1 VRIVAVIP
9 ARGGSKGITRK
20 NLRRLGSDS
29 LLGLKIKQAKSSL
42 CDEIYI
48 STEDYEISNE
58 GLIYGAK
65 VIPRPLGLAQDETST
80 DLVLLHAVESLELK
94 NTDILVL
101 LQATS
106 PFLEHEKI
114 DTCIEKLR
122 DSSDLNSVI
131 TLRFGHP
138 FMWKDSNGKIEPV
151 GHSRERRPRRQ
162 DLGVEGWETGGCYA
176 IRVSA
181 LRDQGVRYPKPTAAV
196 GVNQIEALDIDTIED
211 LEVAHLLAKVR
222 NRGN

>member
-1 VRIVAVIP
+1 MRIVAVIP

-106 PFLEHEKI
+106 PFLEH
-114 DTCIEKLR
+114 
-122 DSSDLNSVI
+122 
-131 TLRFGHP
+131 
-138 FMWKDSNGKIEPV
+138 
-151 GHSRERRPRRQ
+151 
-162 DLGVEGWETGGCYA
+162 
-176 IRVSA
+176 
-181 LRDQGVRYPKPTAAV
+181 
-196 GVNQIEALDIDTIED
+196 
-211 LEVAHLLAKVR
+211 
-222 NRGN
+222 